1 MKRYK
6 SSPQP
11 ATKSYIGTT
20 GRIVHETCYGS
31 QEGRVA
37 KLRTKGVGLLANQEL
52 LNSCDCY
59 LCPVIQNG
67 KIGFINSF
75 AEVVIPPKYDRF
87 IGEFNEVESV
97 IVVFRDNMCGVL
109 NTDGLEMLMGEYKSI
124 SLVGNQ
130 YAIVMNS
137 EYRRGIIEIMTNRI
151 TIPFGEYDNFNYYNG
166 LLIAC
171 KKLLKGLISPTGKQI
186 TPIRYRWISGV
197 EYGLLRIIIEE
208 KIDDAIIKKWGLL
221 DLQGNE
227 ILPAIYDNIS
237 RINNNAGVVY
247 AEKDGRTIK
256 FNVSNITQR
265 EGIVSNKSRI

>member
-1 MKRYK
+1 MKRFNKTPDLSFTYTSGEKQKIGHYSEYGYK
-6 SSPQP
+6 V
-11 ATKSYIGTT
+11 IG
-20 GRIVHETCYGS
+20 INHLMKDS
-31 QEGRVA
+31 I
-37 KLRTKGVGLLANQEL
+37 GLLITEKL
-52 LNSCDCY
+52 LNHIQDY
-59 LCPVIQNG
+59 LSPVIQNG

-97 IVVFRDNMCGVL
+97 MVVFRDNMCGVL

-151 TIPFGEYDNFNYYNG
+151 AIPFGEYDNFNYYNG

-265 EGIVSNKSRI
+265 EGVVSNKSRI